1 MATAGVSTLGVKF
14 AYGVETVAGT
24 KPTSFTLL
32 SRINNIG
39 EVTVEPE
46 SIDASALE
54 DRQTRNI
61 AGRDT
66 VSDTMAVEVNKTNE
80 TIIEWEKVIT
90 DYQALSGGKRV
101 WFEIITPG
109 FEKAEFVVAQPP
121 SKLPISSKEQNSLQ
135 TMTIN
140 LIVEEM
146 IGSDAVVEPTAGE

>member
-1 MATAGVSTLGVKF
+1 MATAGVSSLGITF
-14 AYGVETVAGT
+14 SYGVETTAGV
-24 KPTSFTLL
+24 KPTSFKLL

-46 SIDASALE
+46 AIDASALE
-54 DRQTRNI
+54 DTQTKNI

-80 TIIEWEKVIT
+80 TIDEWEEVIT
-90 DYQALSGGKRV
+90 TYKGLTGGKRM
-101 WFEIITPG
+101 WFQTIVPG

-121 SKLPISSKEQNSLQ
+121 SKLPISSKEQNSLL

-140 LIVEEM
+140 LIIEEM
-146 IGSDAVVEPTAGE
+146 VGSDTIVAPTSGE

>member
-1 MATAGVSTLGVKF
+1 MTTAGVSTLGVKF

-32 SRINNIG
+32 SRINKIG

-66 VSDTMAVEVNKTNE
+66 VSDTMAVDVNKTNE
-80 TIIEWEKVIT
+80 TIKEWEKVIT

>member
-80 TIIEWEKVIT
+80 TIKEWEDLIT
-90 DYQALSGGKRV
+90 AYQGLSDGKRM
-101 WFEIITPG
+101 WFETIVPG

-121 SKLPISSKEQNSLQ
+121 SKLPLSSKEQNSLL

-146 IGSDAVVEPTAGE
+146 IGSDTTVEPTSGE